1 MDMEVTRRAPRLR
14 KLPSRLRSPSPKP
27 LSAQRHE
34 VTRAAS
40 PIVTR
45 DPAPTSDVHES
56 EQATGPGKRHRRPSS
71 MYKPPE
77 ALTADVKR
85 ASPVVMHAKPKTAT
99 RPHPKPLSLTK
110 REDEELRTPTRITL
124 RLPPQSA
131 SAVDDIHTPATFTRR
146 GERMT
151 EPVRKKVAK
160 ADDETGIMSP
170 KPVRTASGVW
180 RMSTTLFP
188 NQDEEEEEEE
198 DDLDEEGAGEVARS
212 TLQLDFAE
220 RAWSIAMSDT
230 PKSIL
235 HTDEQNLCVD
245 SDGEEDDFHQTML
258 HDDELEMLTRADS
271 PKDSDEDAPLTDG
284 HVTTPA
290 SCGAKD
296 SPADARSC
304 SPALSNSALSPSMEG
319 GKDPV
324 FSHALPVTHVLAND
338 PSVHAGSITLS
349 LPFGLTHPTPHQN
362 NGAGVGD
369 TVSSPILDAH
379 GETPLTPVH
388 SHSVSS
394 PDEDEEKDGFC
405 SLVRPTL
412 PSDLSQAK
420 PTLTSSL
427 SPSSPSSNIDE
438 GPEQTLLD
446 TAFESAEPTAVSQ
459 ESSHK
464 DVWLNTGPALHMPLD
479 DTDMDPFLGAPEKM
493 FALTDLDRA
502 WNLAIDCNTGSSEAP
517 KRPRSVLTHG
527 RQRRRTDGSCVTQP
541 RTRMSRLRSRAL

>member
-1 MDMEVTRRAPRLR
+1 
-14 KLPSRLRSPSPKP
+14 
-27 LSAQRHE
+27 
-34 VTRAAS
+34 
-40 PIVTR
+40 
-45 DPAPTSDVHES
+45 
-56 EQATGPGKRHRRPSS
+56 
-71 MYKPPE
+71 
-77 ALTADVKR
+77 
-85 ASPVVMHAKPKTAT
+85 
-99 RPHPKPLSLTK
+99 
-110 REDEELRTPTRITL
+110 
-124 RLPPQSA
+124 
-131 SAVDDIHTPATFTRR
+131 
-146 GERMT
+146 MT
-151 EPVRKKVAK
+151 EPVRKKA
-160 ADDETGIMSP
+160 ARTDSETGIMSP

-180 RMSTTLFP
+180 RMSTAPFP
-188 NQDEEEEEEE
+188 SHDEDDEDDD
-198 DDLDEEGAGEVARS
+198 DDLDEEGAGEVARN

-230 PKSIL
+230 QKPIL
-235 HTDEQNLCVD
+235 HAGEQDLCVD

-258 HDDELEMLTRADS
+258 HDDELDMLTRTDS

-284 HVTTPA
+284 HITTPA

-296 SPADARSC
+296 SPAEARSC
-304 SPALSNSALSPSMEG
+304 SPALSNSALSPPTEG

-324 FSHALPVTHVLAND
+324 FSHALPVPHVLAKD

-349 LPFGLTHPTPHQN
+349 LPFDLTHPTPHGN
-362 NGAGVGD
+362 TGAGAGD

-394 PDEDEEKDGFC
+394 PDEDEEKDGFRP
-405 SLVRPTL
+405 LVPPTL
-412 PSDLSQAK
+412 PSDLSQVK
-420 PTLTSSL
+420 PALTSSF

-438 GPEQTLLD
+438 GPEQSLLD
-446 TAFESAEPTAVSQ
+446 TAFETAEPTAVSQ

-464 DVWLNTGPALHMPLD
+464 EAWLNTGPALQMSLD

-502 WNLAIDCNTGSSEAP
+502 WNLAIDCDTGSSEAP

-527 RQRRRTDGSCVTQP
+527 KQRRRADGSCATQP

>member
-1 MDMEVTRRAPRLR
+1 MDMEVPRRAPRSR

-27 LSAQRHE
+27 LSAHRPD
-34 VTRAAS
+34 VTRAVS
-40 PIVTR
+40 PAVAAES
-45 DPAPTSDVHES
+45 APTSDAKEN
-56 EQATGPGKRHRRPSS
+56 EQETGPGKRHRRPST

-77 ALTADVKR
+77 ALTADMKR
-85 ASPVVMHAKPKTAT
+85 ASPVNVHAKPKAAG
-99 RPHPKPLSLTK
+99 RPHPKPLSLVK
-110 REDEELRTPTRITL
+110 KEGEEPRTPTRITL

-131 SAVDDIHTPATFTRR
+131 SAADDIHTPATFTRR

-151 EPVRKKVAK
+151 EPIRKKVTRV
-160 ADDETGIMSP
+160 DNETGIMSP

-180 RMSTTLFP
+180 RMSTTPLP
-188 NQDEEEEEEE
+188 NPDE
-198 DDLDEEGAGEVARS
+198 DDDEDDDIDDEGAGEVARS
-212 TLQLDFAE
+212 TVQLDFAE

-230 PKSIL
+230 PKPIL
-235 HTDEQNLCVD
+235 HAGEPDLCVD

-258 HDDELEMLTRADS
+258 HDDELDMLTRVDS
-271 PKDSDEDAPLTDG
+271 PKDSEEDGPLTDG
-284 HVTTPA
+284 HITTPA

-296 SPADARSC
+296 SPAEARSC
-304 SPALSNSALSPSMEG
+304 SPALSGPALSPPVEG

-324 FSHALPVTHVLAND
+324 FSHALPVPHVLAND

-349 LPFGLTHPTPHQN
+349 LPFDLTQPVPHTN
-362 NGAGVGD
+362 PSMGAGD

-388 SHSVSS
+388 AHVVST
-394 PDEDEEKDGFC
+394 PDEDEDKDGLR
-405 SLVRPTL
+405 SLVPPTL
-412 PSDLSQAK
+412 PSDLSQIK
-420 PTLTSSL
+420 PASTPSF

-446 TAFESAEPTAVSQ
+446 TAFEAAEPAAVSQ

-464 DVWLNTGPALHMPLD
+464 EAWLNTEPALHMPLD

-502 WNLAIDCNTGSSEAP
+502 WNLAIDCDTGSAEAP

-527 RQRRRTDGSCVTQP
+527 KRRRGADGSCATQP
-541 RTRMSRLRSRAL
+541 RTRMSRLRGRAL